1 MYKFKLDENLPAGL
15 VDDLR
20 QAGHDATSIFAEG
33 MSGTKDPQVLAR
45 CQAEGRILITLD
57 LDFSDI
63 RAYPPDQ
70 HLGIIVLRPDSQAVP
85 DIRRLL
91 AKLLPALKT
100 EAIEHRLW
108 IVEESR
114 LRIRGGN

>member
-1 MYKFKLDENLPAGL
+1 MSKFKLDENLPVGL
-15 VDDLR
+15 VSELLS
-20 QAGHDATSIFAEG
+20 AGYDATSVYSEG
-33 MSGTKDPQVLAR
+33 MSGSPDPHVLAA
-45 CQAEGRILITLD
+45 CQAEGRVLITLD

-70 HLGIIVLRPDSQAVP
+70 HVGIIVLRPSSQAGP
-85 DIRRLL
+85 EIRSLL
-91 AKLLPALKT
+91 AKVLPTLKT
-100 EAIEHRLW
+100 EVIEHRLW